1 MRVRRLPERTS
12 PQTHS
17 RLMQKKTSDSGEL
30 VSITRRDTLW
40 VLGAGLAVAACTS
53 DSGTSDGSGGT
64 SGAGGGGAGGSG
76 GVGGAAG
83 DAGSAGSGQAGT
95 GAEAGTGGTGST
107 TGWGSGG
114 TAGMTDKA
122 NYPNPFTNAPSGCN
136 LICSTTEGPCT
147 TETTIDRVDISE
159 GYPGIPMRI
168 AMRFVDPNCNPISG
182 AWVQIW
188 HTKITGVYSGVTPSG
203 SFCYGDEPQAEQE
216 MYFRGSQTTDS
227 DGVVY
232 FDSCFPGWY
241 SSRAVHVH
249 FEVRMN
255 DSTYVISQLLWD
267 DELVDEIFTN
277 HADYRE
283 FGLPNVHLDDDNVVG
298 GESDKSPYLYD
309 VQKMSDGTM
318 LVSKTI
324 TIQSGGPGCSAAGG
338 GGGGMGGPPGG

>member
-1 MRVRRLPERTS
+1 
-12 PQTHS
+12 
-17 RLMQKKTSDSGEL
+17 MQKKTNQPGKL
-30 VSITRRDTLW
+30 ASISRRNTLW
-40 VLGAGLAVAACTS
+40 VLGAGIAVAACSS
-53 DSGTSDGSGGT
+53 DSNSSDGTGGT
-64 SGAGGGGAGGSG
+64 SGAGGSGGSAGGE
-76 GVGGAAG
+76 AG
-83 DAGSAGSGQAGT
+83 KAGSAG
-95 GAEAGTGGTGST
+95 EAGSGGTSST

-122 NYPNPFTNAPSGCN
+122 NYPNPFANAPSSCN

-147 TETTIDRVDISE
+147 TETTIERVDVSE

-168 AMRFVDPNCNPISG
+168 AMRFVDASCNPISG

-203 SFCYGDEPQAEQE
+203 SFCYGDEPEAEQE

-249 FEVRMN
+249 FEVRVN
-255 DSTYVISQLLWD
+255 NSSYVVSQLLWE
-267 DELVDEIFTN
+267 DELVDDIFTN
-277 HADYRE
+277 HADYKE
-283 FGLPNVHLDDDNVVG
+283 FGIPNVHLDDDNVVG

-309 VQKMSDGTM
+309 VQKMSDGAM

-324 TIQSGGPGCSAAGG
+324 TIQSGGPGCSAS